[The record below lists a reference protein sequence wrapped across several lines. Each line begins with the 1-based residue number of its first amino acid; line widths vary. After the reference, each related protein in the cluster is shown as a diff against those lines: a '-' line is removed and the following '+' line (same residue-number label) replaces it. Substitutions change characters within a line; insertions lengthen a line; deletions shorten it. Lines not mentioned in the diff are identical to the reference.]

1 MKTPLQARRMRIYLD
16 ESDRWQGRP
25 LYQAVLEA
33 AHEEHLAGATVMQG
47 LSGFGYKS
55 RSDAQRRPRA
65 GSGAAPIVIEI
76 VDSAENIERF
86 LPRLDELMNEG
97 FVTFDDV
104 QAVSYRA
111 P

>member
-1 MKTPLQARRMRIYLD
+1 MTQTPSQARRLRIYLD

-25 LYQAVLEA
+25 LYQVVLEA
-33 AHEEHLAGATVMQG
+33 AHEERLAGATAIKG
-47 LSGFGYKS
+47 ILGFGYKS
-55 RSDAQRRPRA
+55 HGEAGRRPRA
-65 GSGAAPIVIEI
+65 DENPPVIVEI

-86 LPRLDELMNEG
+86 MPRLDELIREG
-97 FVTFDDV
+97 FLTLDDV